1 MNSLATRLSVRGL
14 HASSYYSCENPRD
27 RTTGKK
33 AEAIIKLT
41 VNFFSAK
48 ASANLEMGSRAVLLE
63 EIRKL
68 QVCGGN
74 GRLGVKLS
82 GYIMIVSKRG

>member
-1 MNSLATRLSVRGL
+1 MLITS
-14 HASSYYSCENPRD
+14 ENPRK

-33 AEAIIKLT
+33 AATYNQVDRK
-41 VNFFSAK
+41 FHRK

-74 GRLGVKLS
+74 GRRGVKLS
-82 GYIMIVSKRG
+82 GYIMIVLK

>member
-1 MNSLATRLSVRGL
+1 
-14 HASSYYSCENPRD
+14 
-27 RTTGKK
+27 
-33 AEAIIKLT
+33 
-41 VNFFSAK
+41 
-48 ASANLEMGSRAVLLE
+48 MGSRAVLLE

-82 GYIMIVSKRG
+82 GYIMIVLKRE